1 MSLRVAL
8 DDRVAACVAFDHC
21 LGMWETAVHGKERI
35 AELFERVPGFVV
47 NAIANLRARFSPGA
61 RWQLGNSEWVFGV
74 DAAGFTETLKA
85 YSLVGIAHRVDCPTL
100 VLAGEDDH
108 LMPLPL
114 AYRTA
119 DELGGE
125 TTLRVFTRE
134 EGAAEHCQV
143 GNLSLAH
150 GVIYDWLDGSLGRGA

>member
-1 MSLRVAL
+1 
-8 DDRVAACVAFDHC
+8 
-21 LGMWETAVHGKERI
+21 
-35 AELFERVPGFVV
+35 
-47 NAIANLRARFSPGA
+47 
-61 RWQLGNSEWVFGV
+61 FGV
-74 DAAGFTETLKA
+74 DAAGFTAALKE
-85 YSLVGIAHRVDCPTL
+85 YSLVGVADRVTCPTL

-114 AYRTA
+114 AYRTV

-125 TTLRVFTRE
+125 ATLRLFTRE

-150 GVIYDWLDGSLGRGA
+150 GVIYDWLDGTLGRAA